1 MLSLFNTTKTE
12 EKPFNFAE
20 QLSKIKNQFK
30 IAHEN
35 ASNLHAEM
43 LQEIDRKSAQIL
55 KIQEEVASITEV
67 KRDTEVFMDNISKL
81 I

>member
-1 MLSLFNTTKTE
+1 MALFNNNKTE
-12 EKPFNFAE
+12 EKTITFAE
-20 QLSKIKNQFK
+20 QLGKIKNQFK

-35 ASNLHAEM
+35 ASNLHAKM
-43 LQEIDRKSAQIL
+43 SQEIDRKSAQIL
-55 KIQEEVASITEV
+55 KIQDEVASITEV

>member
-12 EKPFNFAE
+12 EKSFNFAE

-30 IAHEN
+30 IAHED
-35 ASNLHAEM
+35 ASNLHAKI
-43 LQEIDRKSAQIL
+43 LQEIDKKSAQIL
-55 KIQEEVASITEV
+55 KIQEEVASINEV

>member
-1 MLSLFNTTKTE
+1 MSLFNTTKTE
-12 EKPFNFAE
+12 EKSFNFAE

-43 LQEIDRKSAQIL
+43 LQEIDKKSAQIL
-55 KIQEEVASITEV
+55 KIQEEVASINAV

>member
-1 MLSLFNTTKTE
+1 MALFNNNSEKT
-12 EKPFNFAE
+12 PTFAE
-20 QLSKIKNQFK
+20 QLSRIKSQFK
-30 IAHEN
+30 IAHED
-35 ASNLHAEM
+35 ASNLHAKMSE
-43 LQEIDRKSAQIL
+43 EIDRKSAQIL

>member
-1 MLSLFNTTKTE
+1 MALFNTTKTE
-12 EKPFNFAE
+12 EKSLTFAE

-35 ASNLHAEM
+35 ASKLHAEM
-43 LQEIDRKSAQIL
+43 SQEIDRKSAQIL
-55 KIQEEVASITEV
+55 KIQEEITSITEV